1 MTRTTLRVPFV
12 LLALLAPFAT
22 ACGGGYALTQPG
34 QTLYLQTNLRATSRG
49 VVSSVL
55 GWRGT
60 DVVPVCTPVRVTEI
74 ESRRILFEDAETG
87 ERFQYVLHRSTRL
100 GVEEHFARYFGT
112 SCAPEV
118 DAADLRGIE
127 EGLVEVGMTRAGVLV
142 ALGYPPEHRTP
153 SLTDATWTYW
163 GDPGRVLVS
172 FGGDRVVAITDERG
186 QPIGG
191 AIGGGSIGETYDATA
206 EAPTSSSG
214 ELQVVDGASLAVDAD
229 GTVIVPSGTT
239 PAPAGTVAVEVQTS
253 TEASVEVAPDEPSR
267 DGRSRRRRRLR
278 TAGII
283 VGAAAVTTGVA
294 VAAHRANRADR
305 SDGSSASAPSVASPA
320 PTSNTPTSTPTTT
333 VVRETPRGGRLHDRC
348 GAGSGCGEGL
358 ICDASTNQCRLM
370 PGTMGEAPPCR
381 DDRECPTGTVCGV
394 SRLTPARGALCWS
407 PDVVGR

>member
-12 LLALLAPFAT
+12 LLVLLAPFAA
-22 ACGGGYALTQPG
+22 ACGGGYALTQPD
-34 QTLYLQTNLRATSRG
+34 QTYYLQTNLRATSRG

-186 QPIGG
+186 HPIDG
-191 AIGGGSIGETYDATA
+191 AIGGEVTYVATT
-206 EAPTSSSG
+206 EVPTTTSSG

-229 GTVIVPSGTT
+229 GTVIVPSATT
-239 PAPAGTVAVEVQTS
+239 PAPSGTVAVEVQAS
-253 TEASVEVAPDEPSR
+253 TEASVEVAPEPTR
-267 DGRSRRRRRLR
+267 DGRRRRRRRLR

-305 SDGSSASAPSVASPA
+305 SEGTSAAPSSAPSVASPA
-320 PTSNTPTSTPTTT
+320 STTTTAPTTT

-348 GAGSGCGEGL
+348 GAGSGCGDGL
-358 ICDASTNQCRLM
+358 ICDASSNQCRLI

>member
-1 MTRTTLRVPFV
+1 MIV
-12 LLALLAPFAT
+12 LVGLFAT
-22 ACGGGYALTQPG
+22 ACGGGYALTQPD
-34 QTLYLQTNLRATSRG
+34 QTYYLQTNLRATPRG

-74 ESRRILFEDAETG
+74 ESRRILFEDAETS

-100 GVEEHFARYFGT
+100 GVEEHFARYFDT

-172 FGGDRVVAITDERG
+172 FGGDRVVAVTDERG

-191 AIGGGSIGETYDATA
+191 GAMGGGTYVATA
-206 EAPTSSSG
+206 EAPTTSSG
-214 ELQVVDGASLAVDAD
+214 ELQVVDGASLAVDQD
-229 GTVIVPSGTT
+229 GTVIVPSATT

-253 TEASVEVAPDEPSR
+253 TEASVEVAPEPTR
-267 DGRSRRRRRLR
+267 DGRRRRRRRLR

-294 VAAHRANRADR
+294 VAAHRANRAERADV
-305 SDGSSASAPSVASPA
+305 SSAPSVASPA
-320 PTSNTPTSTPTTT
+320 PTSNAPTSTPTTT
-333 VVRETPRGGRLHDRC
+333 VVREAPRGGRLHDRC
-348 GAGSGCGEGL
+348 GAGSGCGDGL
-358 ICDASTNQCRLM
+358 ICDASSNQCRLM
-370 PGTMGEAPPCR
+370 PGTMGEAPACR